1 MANHRAGRAA
11 KLDTVA
17 EKQAFPWGPG
27 TATGVGSMPGE
38 NPMEAARIIAGELP
52 DLPHLAEL
60 PNRGPG
66 ADITGRAAALLVDLP
81 VELAGPRGWRIAE
94 RPGRD
99 VRRARSLL
107 SSDLDAMEEVLDGYE
122 GPLKIQLA
130 GPWTLAATI
139 EQPRSL
145 NPALADPG
153 LVADLT
159 SSLAEG
165 AATHVAEVAKRVPK
179 ATLIVQFDEPSLPA
193 VLRGA
198 VPTPSGLSRVRAVD
212 EEVVRDRLHEVL
224 AATRKYSVV
233 HCCSQDF
240 PFGIIMGAGANG
252 VSFDPSQLRRGDFD
266 GFAEAA
272 EAGAGLLIGALP
284 TTGPTAPA
292 GSPAGAPRSGRDERQ
307 RPKPS
312 DTAGIVRDLWRKM
325 DLPAAQCA
333 PQVVITPACGL
344 PGVSPQQARDALGWC
359 RRAAEILPEMMEE
372 LT

>member
-1 MANHRAGRAA
+1 
-11 KLDTVA
+11 
-17 EKQAFPWGPG
+17 
-27 TATGVGSMPGE
+27 MPGE
-38 NPMEAARIIAGELP
+38 NPLEAARVVAGELP

-60 PNRGPG
+60 PGRGPG

-99 VRRARSLL
+99 VRRARSML

-122 GPLKIQLA
+122 GLVKIQLA

-165 AATHVAEVAKRVPK
+165 VAAHVADVTKRVPT
-179 ATLIVQFDEPSLPA
+179 ASLLVQLDEPALPG
-193 VLRGA
+193 VLHGA
-198 VPTPSGLSRVRAVD
+198 VPTPSGLSRVRAVED
-212 EEVVRDRLHEVL
+212 EVARERLHEVL
-224 AATRKYSVV
+224 AATGKYTIV
-233 HCCSQDF
+233 HCCGHDV
-240 PFGIIMGAGANG
+240 PFGIIVSAGADA
-252 VSFDPSQLRRGDFD
+252 VSFDPGQLRRGDFD
-266 GFAEAA
+266 GFAQAV
-272 EAGAGLLIGALP
+272 EAGAGMLIGALP
-284 TTGPTAPA
+284 TTGPQETVPE
-292 GSPAGAPRSGRDERQ
+292 GQDGARRSGRDPRT
-307 RPKPS
+307 RPTS
-312 DTAGIVRDLWRKM
+312 ADTAGIVRDLWRKM
-325 DLPAAQCA
+325 DLPAAECA

-344 PGVSPQQARDALGWC
+344 AGASPKQARDALRWC
-359 RRAAEILPEMMEE
+359 REAARVLPEMMEE